1 MADFR
6 LEHQQNTA
14 AQILIR
20 APQLNLYAS
29 KNQLPPAIARFR
41 LLQVLSQSP
50 KEADP
55 APVPFQTAGAHPA
68 PGAQAV
74 AADAERGGAQHQ
86 QPDHHQ
92 QQHQHQHQQ
101 QQQAQ
106 DANDEPPAAD
116 ADVDSDSEDLER
128 DDPDSDG
135 DESLSELGGGDEE
148 FFAPLIGNEAEGEEG
163 LEQELQDAFDA
174 ALQEQQQQH
183 QPAEAGGAAWG
194 HLAHAAPAAA
204 AAAPAAQA
212 GQAQAAA
219 GAAAGEGGGELLA
232 DGSDS
237 DVGDEGDGGF
247 LPDADD
253 FAHSA
258 AGAYPLYR
266 GAYVYGYPY
275 APYGGSTPA
284 AAAAKVASMS
294 APPGAA
300 AAAAAALTGPAAVAA
315 ADATWLARRMHS
327 ASRSVARRAYATLMA
342 VMVAIG
348 ATALASATDAAAG
361 LAAAAPRTLRTVMW
375 AVRASLSYK
384 RFQAS
389 CYGTDTEKDEGY
401 MEALSQLHTYWA
413 NKLLEVC
420 RRNGG
425 VYVKAGQ
432 FAAAFGGVPREYR
445 TVLAQL
451 EDRAVPRPYRAV
463 RRALERELGGR
474 ARVAA
479 TFTSFDRR
487 ATAAASLAQVHHAV
501 LADGREVAVKVQY
514 PGLAGSVAADL
525 SVMSFLARAAGALF
539 PAIRLH
545 WLYEELAA
553 KLEVELDFRNEI
565 RNSNRFRE
573 VLAAAGESGRVR
585 VPQLH
590 EQLCSSKVLVM
601 EWIAGAKITDVEA
614 LTRQGINPRLV
625 GRQLCKL
632 FGELMFIQGYV
643 HGDPHPGNL
652 MVRPKGRPSWLR
664 WLFRGTR
671 RGFELVVLDHGTYLE
686 VEPEL
691 RQQFCQL
698 WCAVVMQDEATQADI
713 STAMAGEAGGRILP
727 LLLTQRAR
735 NRAEEAA
742 LRARLGI
749 RGFGDMTA
757 LLSAVSRHLVDL
769 LRVVT
774 VIRSSSA
781 ALGVTMPER
790 LLIYS
795 QVAVKGLPP
804 RRPNP
809 NRPTYYLHKTFASAA
824 YRAKLR
830 AALLGL
836 GLYAWGSSLLGRT
849 WDALL
854 SVFGEALFE

>member
-1 MADFR
+1 MRVLFA
-6 LEHQQNTA
+6 
-14 AQILIR
+14 R
-20 APQLNLYAS
+20 AVRYLA
-29 KNQLPPAIARFR
+29 
-41 LLQVLSQSP
+41 LL
-50 KEADP
+50 
-55 APVPFQTAGAHPA
+55 
-68 PGAQAV
+68 
-74 AADAERGGAQHQ
+74 RGH
-86 QPDHHQ
+86 
-92 QQHQHQHQQ
+92 
-101 QQQAQ
+101 
-106 DANDEPPAAD
+106 
-116 ADVDSDSEDLER
+116 S
-128 DDPDSDG
+128 
-135 DESLSELGGGDEE
+135 
-148 FFAPLIGNEAEGEEG
+148 
-163 LEQELQDAFDA
+163 
-174 ALQEQQQQH
+174 
-183 QPAEAGGAAWG
+183 
-194 HLAHAAPAAA
+194 
-204 AAAPAAQA
+204 
-212 GQAQAAA
+212 
-219 GAAAGEGGGELLA
+219 
-232 DGSDS
+232 
-237 DVGDEGDGGF
+237 
-247 LPDADD
+247 D

-266 GAYVYGYPY
+266 GPYVYGYPY

-284 AAAAKVASMS
+284 AAGGVAAKLASLS
-294 APPGAA
+294 VPPPGGSAA
-300 AAAAAALTGPAAVAA
+300 AAAAASLTGPAAVAA
-315 ADATWLARRMHS
+315 ADATWLARRVHGTG
-327 ASRSVARRAYATLMA
+327 RVVARRAYATLMA
-342 VMVAIG
+342 VLVAIG

-361 LAAAAPRTLRTVMW
+361 LAAAAPRTLRTVLW

-479 TFTSFDRR
+479 TFISFDRR

-525 SVMSFLARAAGALF
+525 CVMSALARAAGALF
-539 PAIRLH
+539 PTIRLH

-590 EQLCSSKVLVM
+590 EHLCSSKVLVM

-625 GRQLCKL
+625 GRQLCRL
-632 FGELMFIQGYV
+632 FGELMFLQGYV

-671 RGFELVVLDHGTYLE
+671 RGFEVVVLDHGTYLE

-774 VIRSSSA
+774 VIRASSA

-790 LLIYS
+790 LRIYS
-795 QVAVKGLPP
+795 QVAAKGLPP
-804 RRPNP
+804 RRPNGK
-809 NRPTYYLHKTFASAA
+809 RPTFYIHKSFTSAA

-830 AALLGL
+830 AVLLGL